1 MAFYINY
8 VIISKKILEKISR
21 LFETK
26 MVFRHNFWR
35 ISGYTFRPSLGFLY
49 LGLPWELEWATQNMK
64 AEEFYEEIS
73 CIIFN
78 FLAKP
83 ISKVLKLEQ
92 QNNYSKIKAGPG
104 ELW

>member
-8 VIISKKILEKISR
+8 VIISKKILEKTPR
-21 LFETK
+21 L
-26 MVFRHNFWR
+26 RDRIYFWP
-35 ISGYTFRPSLGFLY
+35 YLGFLY
-49 LGLPWELEWATQNMK
+49 LGLPWELEWATQNMQ

-83 ISKVLKLEQ
+83 ISKVLKFEQ

>member
-1 MAFYINY
+1 M
-8 VIISKKILEKISR
+8 KK
-21 LFETK
+21 
-26 MVFRHNFWR
+26 
-35 ISGYTFRPSLGFLY
+35 
-49 LGLPWELEWATQNMK
+49 
-64 AEEFYEEIS
+64 IS

-78 FLAKP
+78 LLAKP

>member
-1 MAFYINY
+1 M
-8 VIISKKILEKISR
+8 
-21 LFETK
+21 
-26 MVFRHNFWR
+26 
-35 ISGYTFRPSLGFLY
+35 
-49 LGLPWELEWATQNMK
+49 Q